1 MQPVAP
7 ISPTFSLVTLAPT
20 LVTRP
25 TISWPGTQA

>member
-7 ISPTFSLVTLAPT
+7 MSPTLTFVTLAPT
-20 LVTRP
+20 AVTRP